1 MIIEEEKM
9 KCISLEMNPSA
20 TVDSLVE
27 TNSPNINEASP
38 QTALKPED
46 LEGMFS
52 WGKRRFIWFS
62 NTSLSSL

>member
-1 MIIEEEKM
+1 
-9 KCISLEMNPSA
+9 MNPSA